1 MLVITVANSSK
12 FIPVKNRKAFSLEAA
27 IAAPSAL
34 LSLNRLIKG
43 TSSICLIFLVAG
55 RLTKEPTNT
64 SCEAKG
70 EVMFLDWRYN
80 YTQPLQF
87 IKWELLTFDGD
98 VIETI
103 GILNNETGS
112 LVPDMK
118 CMSWVSWTWPLN
130 LSCVNQVVVNI
141 FIFVLKSVWEKK
153 VWTY

>member
-1 MLVITVANSSK
+1 MVQASG
-12 FIPVKNRKAFSLEAA
+12 
-27 IAAPSAL
+27 AL
-34 LSLNRLIKG
+34 LSLGRLTRR

-70 EVMFLDWRYN
+70 EVTFLDWRYN

-87 IKWELLTFDGD
+87 IKWELLTFDGN
-98 VIETI
+98 IKTI

-118 CMSWVSWTWPLN
+118 CMS
-130 LSCVNQVVVNI
+130 
-141 FIFVLKSVWEKK
+141 
-153 VWTY
+153 

>member
-1 MLVITVANSSK
+1 MVQASG
-12 FIPVKNRKAFSLEAA
+12 
-27 IAAPSAL
+27 AL
-34 LSLNRLIKG
+34 LSMGRLIRR

-70 EVMFLDWRYN
+70 EVTFLDWRYN

-87 IKWELLTFDGD
+87 IKWELLTFDGV

-112 LVPDMK
+112 LVPNMK
-118 CMSWVSWTWPLN
+118 CTS
-130 LSCVNQVVVNI
+130 
-141 FIFVLKSVWEKK
+141 
-153 VWTY
+153 